1 MAAGLGSLGLP
12 PSEFW
17 RMTPKE
23 IDAAVRGRFG
33 LTNDVGCLS
42 RTDLAHLMQQFPDG

>member
-1 MAAGLGSLGLP
+1 MAVGLGRLGLP

-23 IDAAVRGRFG
+23 LDAALRGRFG
-33 LTNDVGCLS
+33 PAIGAETPT
-42 RTDLAHLMQQFPDG
+42 RAELAQLMQLFPD